1 MAANK
6 AFLFSVTT
14 LLLVATYWASI
25 TNLEILT
32 NAPGKV
38 IPIGNVREI
47 QNLEGGII
55 REVFVV
61 EGQKIN
67 GGEKLIELEAVSSES
82 QVGEIEAY
90 LAFLEVEST
99 LISSVLHSKEV
110 DFSDEISTNYPEL
123 ITNGKAQLDAKLKL
137 LTSEVRLF
145 ENRIASKKE
154 QIQTLKDL
162 LGKKQQALSVLN
174 EKAVLLSKDSKR
186 INDQKLQE
194 QRDLLAV
201 LEKQVQLTDG
211 DVVEIRA
218 QKLKEEETLLVYLE
232 KQIEITQSTVAKDIT
247 LKIQEKEKTLK
258 LLEEQIEISE
268 DLLEKQITSQ
278 LAHLDLLRDKQRIK
292 SEIQELNSLENQREL
307 EKLDLLR
314 AKQSSKARIQDALE
328 AQKQRELSKLG
339 LDKSI
344 QSVRAEIQQILA
356 EGNNLEIKVLDLKR
370 QKQELQNEISKVQQ
384 QISDLKNEILEAN
397 IEVTVRQNQFQ
408 NDLATK
414 LQQYTDEKN
423 KYRQRLQ
430 RFEDELGRRIITS
443 PVDGTVKK
451 IHVFTIGGVAK
462 PGMNLIEVV
471 PAKEELIVEAQL
483 PTSDVG
489 YVQTGQEVLIRL
501 SGPNATDF
509 DAIVG
514 QVVSVSPDTLQNQA
528 GEEFYQVKV
537 YLNTDEFMGSNESY
551 KLRAGL
557 SVDCAFVISNRSVLA
572 NILAPLISAQSKAFS
587 ENVWNDQKMQLTWLQ
602 TFRDML
608 LVPVSLD

>member
-1 MAANK
+1 MPLIGKHNK
-6 AFLFSVTT
+6 FRNSHERTRK
-14 LLLVATYWASI
+14 
-25 TNLEILT
+25 
-32 NAPGKV
+32 GD
-38 IPIGNVREI
+38 PIGNVREI

-67 GGEKLIELEAVSSES
+67 GEKSLLSLRQSLQSLRLEKSKR
-82 QVGEIEAY
+82 I
-90 LAFLEVEST
+90 LHFEVEST

-145 ENRIASKKE
+145 ENRIDSKKE

-174 EKAVLLSKDSKR
+174 EQAVLLSKDSKR

-278 LAHLDLLRDKQRIK
+278 LAHLDLLRDKQRIR

-344 QSVRAEIQQILA
+344 QSVRAEIQKILA
-356 EGNNLEIKVLDLKR
+356 EGNDLEIKVLDLKR
-370 QKQELQNEISKVQQ
+370 QKQDLQNEISKVQQ

-408 NDLATK
+408 NDLTTK

-430 RFEDELGRRIITS
+430 RL
-443 PVDGTVKK
+443 K
-451 IHVFTIGGVAK
+451 
-462 PGMNLIEVV
+462 MN
-471 PAKEELIVEAQL
+471 
-483 PTSDVG
+483 
-489 YVQTGQEVLIRL
+489 
-501 SGPNATDF
+501 
-509 DAIVG
+509 
-514 QVVSVSPDTLQNQA
+514 
-528 GEEFYQVKV
+528 
-537 YLNTDEFMGSNESY
+537 
-551 KLRAGL
+551 
-557 SVDCAFVISNRSVLA
+557 
-572 NILAPLISAQSKAFS
+572 
-587 ENVWNDQKMQLTWLQ
+587 
-602 TFRDML
+602 
-608 LVPVSLD
+608 